1 MFDLMLRN
9 PFDDLWALA
18 GPFGV
23 VRTRAAVLPATS
35 DLMRSTDVVAD
46 ENGWRIRVA
55 LPGVE
60 ADHITVNVAGQTLH
74 IRASQESGD
83 TTVRYERRLSIPET
97 ADPER
102 VGATYRN
109 GLLEVALPLRESAKP
124 RQVSIVTDE
133 AKRLT
138 A

>member
-9 PFDDLWALA
+9 PFEELWTLA
-18 GPFGV
+18 APFRV
-23 VRTRAAVLPATS
+23 PRLRTAFVPATS

-55 LPGVE
+55 LPDIAAE
-60 ADHITVNVAGQTLH
+60 HVAVDVSGQTLH
-74 IRASQESGD
+74 IRASEEADGAE
-83 TTVRYERRLSIPET
+83 VRYERRLGIPEA

-102 VGATYRN
+102 VAATYRN
-109 GLLEVALPLRESAKP
+109 GLLEIVLPLRESAKP
-124 RQVSIVTDE
+124 RQVSIVTDD
-133 AKRLT
+133 AKQLT